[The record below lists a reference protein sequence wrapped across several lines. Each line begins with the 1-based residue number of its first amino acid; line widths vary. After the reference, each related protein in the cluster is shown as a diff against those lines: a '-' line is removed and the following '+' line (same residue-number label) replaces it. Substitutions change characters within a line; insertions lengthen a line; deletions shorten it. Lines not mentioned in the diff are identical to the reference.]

1 MEYPNNL
8 YNVRTAARKSQQ
20 DVADALSISQ
30 SEYSRMEKGR
40 RTIDSYLSQ
49 LAKIFN
55 VDEKDITAASQGIR
69 SAQLE
74 HGYVTQRMPIYGNPD
89 KSGGLTWTERAIDM
103 VDKPASMSNNESAYA
118 VYMPSD
124 SMAPRINAGETLF
137 VDTHMPKIKGRAV
150 VVAFHDSNIRQIL
163 EYRESTEEKLIFF
176 KYNPAETVEFLHDE
190 VESVHVIRGIRFF

>member
-20 DVADALSISQ
+20 DIADALSISQ

>member
-1 MEYPNNL
+1 MEFPNNL

-49 LAKIFN
+49 LAEIFN

-69 SAQLE
+69 PASLE
-74 HGYVTQRMPIYGNPD
+74 HGYVTQRMPVYGNPH
-89 KSGGLTWTERAIDM
+89 KSGGLTWTERPIDM

-163 EYRESTEEKLIFF
+163 EYRDCTEEKLIFF

>member
-8 YNVRTAARKSQQ
+8 YNVRTSARKSQQ
-20 DVADALSISQ
+20 EVADALSISQ

-69 SAQLE
+69 PAQLE
-74 HGYVTQRMPIYGNPD
+74 HGYVTQRMPVYGNPD